1 MKIPRFNRTFIN
13 YTIVFTLV
21 VAVVTIL
28 IYSAL
33 SRLEEKLIDKK
44 QEVCRTYLN
53 HLYESGSK
61 EIKRLGDE
69 GLLNKRDLSPTES
82 RDLDSRL
89 VKVSEKLMND
99 IDGLEGGFYLILQ
112 DEFYGY
118 AYPTSPPPIP
128 KYGPPP
134 RSYNIIKEQALHSA
148 MADTFIIGVHSF
160 NVAVFPLA
168 TRAVYYDSKPVGA
181 IWVRI
186 HIQNDLPVI
195 KLKNIVYIIAIFS
208 VFGFVVLMI
217 ISLVWAGEIR
227 GIKKELQKVGKNP
240 SFRLKERWGIFTY
253 ISQSV
258 NIMLDTI
265 ADENTQRQLLEKKLI
280 QKEKMASLGRV
291 IAGVAHEVKTPLA
304 IIKTRIQMWQKD
316 IESQTAGPGQIS
328 PESMQMVIDEINRLS
343 SLVNR
348 LLIFSR
354 PIEKNLKKT
363 DINILLEDVLKFLDY
378 EKAGSKVRVIRKL
391 NPDLSRI
398 MIDENSIKQVMINIL
413 NNAYEA
419 MPQEGGA
426 ITVITD
432 YDRDKKNIIIQ
443 ILDNGAGIPEE
454 CFDEIF
460 VPFFT
465 LKDSGAGLG
474 LAISDQIVKAHNGE
488 IALANIDTGGIK
500 CTIKLPL
507 KQ

>member
-1 MKIPRFNRTFIN
+1 MKIPRFNKTLFN

-21 VAVVTIL
+21 VAIVTIA
-28 IYSAL
+28 IYVSL
-33 SRLEEKLIDKK
+33 SELEEKLIDEK
-44 QEVCRTYLN
+44 QDVCETYLN
-53 HLYESGSK
+53 LLYESGSV
-61 EIKRLGDE
+61 ELSMLGDE
-69 GLLNKRDLSPTES
+69 GLLSKRDLSSIEI
-82 RDLDSRL
+82 RELDSRL
-89 VKVSEKLMND
+89 IKVSEKLMKD
-99 IDGLEGGFYLILQ
+99 IDGLEGGFYLVLQ

-128 KYGPPP
+128 VYGPPP
-134 RSYNIIKEQALHSA
+134 RSYNIIKEQALIST
-148 MADTFIIGVHSF
+148 MVDTLIIGVHSF

-168 TRAVYYDSKPVGA
+168 TRAVHYDSEIVGA

-195 KLKNIVYIIAIFS
+195 KLKQVVYIIAIFS
-208 VFGFVVLMI
+208 VVGFVVLMI

-227 GIKKELQKVGKNP
+227 GIKKELQNVGKNP

-258 NIMLDTI
+258 NRMLDTI
-265 ADENTQRQLLEKKLI
+265 EEEDKKKQLLEKRLI

-316 IESQTAGPGQIS
+316 LENQSGEQGHIS
-328 PESMQMVIDEINRLS
+328 SDSMQMVIDETNRLS
-343 SLVNR
+343 SLVSR

-354 PIEKNLKKT
+354 PIEKNLKET
-363 DINILLEDVLKFLDY
+363 DINILIDDVLKFLDY
-378 EKAGSKVRVIRKL
+378 DKAESMVRVIRKL
-391 NPDLSRI
+391 NKDLPRI
-398 MIDENSIKQVMINIL
+398 LIDENSMKQVLINIL
-413 NNAYEA
+413 NNSYES
-419 MPQEGGA
+419 MPGGGE
-426 ITVITD
+426 
-432 YDRDKKNIIIQ
+432 IIIITEYDNDGDNLVIE
-443 ILDNGAGIPEE
+443 ILDNGTGIPEE

-465 LKDSGAGLG
+465 LKDTGAGLG

-488 IALANIDTGGIK
+488 ITLLNIISGGVRCIV
-500 CTIKLPL
+500 KLPL

>member
-1 MKIPRFNRTFIN
+1 MKIPRFSKTLFN

-21 VAVVTIL
+21 VAIVTIT
-28 IYSAL
+28 IYVSL
-33 SRLEEKLIDKK
+33 SKLEEKLIDEK
-44 QEVCRTYLN
+44 QDVCETYLN
-53 HLYESGSK
+53 LLYESGSLELDK
-61 EIKRLGDE
+61 LGDE
-69 GLLNKRDLSPTES
+69 GLLSKRDLSS
-82 RDLDSRL
+82 IDIRNLDSRL
-89 VKVSEKLMND
+89 IRVSEKLMKD
-99 IDGLEGGFYLILQ
+99 IDGLEGGFYLVLQ

-128 KYGPPP
+128 VYGPPP
-134 RSYNIIKEQALHSA
+134 RSYNIIKEQAQMSA
-148 MADTFIIGVHSF
+148 MADTLIIGLHSF

-168 TRAVYYDSKPVGA
+168 TRAVRYDSEIIGA

-195 KLKNIVYIIAIFS
+195 KLKQVVYVIAIFS
-208 VFGFVVLMI
+208 AVGFVVLMT

-227 GIKKELQKVGKNP
+227 GIKKELQNVGKNP

-258 NIMLDTI
+258 NRMLDTI
-265 ADENTQRQLLEKKLI
+265 EEEDEKKQLLEKRLI

-316 IESQTAGPGQIS
+316 LENQSGEQGHIS
-328 PESMQMVIDEINRLS
+328 SDSMQMVIDETNRLS
-343 SLVNR
+343 SLVSR

-354 PIEKNLKKT
+354 PIEKNLKET
-363 DINILLEDVLKFLDY
+363 DINNLIEDVLKFLDY
-378 EKAGSKVRVIRKL
+378 DKTESNVRVIRKL
-391 NPDLSRI
+391 NKDLPRI
-398 MIDENSIKQVMINIL
+398 MIDENSMKQVLINIL
-413 NNAYEA
+413 NNSCES
-419 MPQEGGA
+419 MPGGGE
-426 ITVITD
+426 
-432 YDRDKKNIIIQ
+432 IIIITEYDNDGDNLVIE
-443 ILDNGAGIPEE
+443 ILDNGTGIPEE
-454 CFDEIF
+454 CFNEIF

-488 IALANIDTGGIK
+488 ITLNNIISGGVRCIV
-500 CTIKLPL
+500 KLPL

>member
-1 MKIPRFNRTFIN
+1 MKIPRFNKTLIN

-21 VAVVTIL
+21 VAIVTIT
-28 IYSAL
+28 IYVSL
-33 SRLEEKLIDKK
+33 SKLEKRLIDEK
-44 QEVCRTYLN
+44 QDVCEAYLN
-53 HLYESGSK
+53 LLYESATAELRK
-61 EIKRLGDE
+61 LGDE
-69 GLLNKRDLSPTES
+69 GLLGKRDLSRIQN

-89 VKVSEKLMND
+89 IRVSEKLMKD
-99 IDGLEGGFYLILQ
+99 IDGLEGGFYLVLQ

-128 KYGPPP
+128 IYGPPP

-148 MADTFIIGVHSF
+148 MADTLIIGLHSF
-160 NVAVFPLA
+160 NVAIFPLA
-168 TRAVYYDSKPVGA
+168 TRAVYYNSKPVGA

-195 KLKNIVYIIAIFS
+195 KLKKIVYVIAIFS
-208 VFGFVVLMI
+208 VFGFVILMT

-227 GIKKELQKVGKNP
+227 GIKKELQKVGKSP

-253 ISQSV
+253 ISKSV
-258 NIMLDTI
+258 NRMLDTI
-265 ADENTQRQLLEKKLI
+265 EDEDNKRQLLEKKLI

-316 IESQTAGPGQIS
+316 MENQASGQGQIS

-354 PIEKNLKKT
+354 PIEKNLKET
-363 DINILLEDVLKFLDY
+363 RINNLIDDVLKFLDY
-378 EKAGSKVRVIRKL
+378 EKAGSKVTVTREL
-391 NPDLSRI
+391 NPDLPPI
-398 MIDENSIKQVMINIL
+398 MVDENSMKQVLINIL
-413 NNAYEA
+413 NNSYESI
-419 MPQEGGA
+419 PGCGEIKIITEHDLEGSC
-426 ITVITD
+426 ITI
-432 YDRDKKNIIIQ
+432 K
-443 ILDNGAGIPEE
+443 ILDSGSGIPDE
-454 CFDEIF
+454 CIDEIF

-465 LKDSGAGLG
+465 LKDTGAGLG

-488 IALANIDTGGIK
+488 ITLENISSGGVK
-500 CTIKLPL
+500 CIIKLPL
-507 KQ
+507 IK